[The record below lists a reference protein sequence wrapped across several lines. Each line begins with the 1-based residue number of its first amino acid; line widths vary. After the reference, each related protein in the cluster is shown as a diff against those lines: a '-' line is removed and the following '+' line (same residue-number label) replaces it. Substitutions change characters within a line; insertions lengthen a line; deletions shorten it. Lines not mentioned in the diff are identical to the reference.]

1 MTFEGGEREQ
11 LAAAIRTIEETMLR
25 VKTQNIFVSM
35 QMDRLRWLRN
45 QLLELE
51 AMEAEPNLLA
61 E

>member
-1 MTFEGGEREQ
+1 
-11 LAAAIRTIEETMLR
+11 MLR